1 MVTEFWS
8 KENNAILGTSQDAK
22 TAESLMVI
30 LVMVI
35 AMELQF
41 VQSLK
46 YVGMVLWIKENNV
59 IMRIRLAVVPAVLLI
74 PGINVVQLLV
84 FLLLALFVGTGLLS
98 QENNAITETT
108 LDVLQIA
115 RLILATIVEDSP
127 QHVSGEIPSV
137 ATTL

>member
-1 MVTEFWS
+1 M
-8 KENNAILGTSQDAK
+8 GTSQDAK
-22 TAESLMVI
+22 TAKLLMVI